1 MKVGKINT
9 NKMSKGL
16 TRVMSFTSGK
26 GGVGKTSL
34 VVNVGCAL
42 SDLGKRVLILDAD
55 LGLANVDV
63 LLGVSPK
70 STLRDVISGRK
81 HMREITVAGPSGL
94 TIIPA
99 ASGVEGICRLD
110 AGAREIIL
118 SQVEEIAADYDYLLI
133 DTSAGISSEVMYF
146 NSASSEVVCVLN
158 PEPTS
163 LTDAYALIKVLNQQ
177 YGEKEIR
184 VIANNV
190 ANEAEGQK
198 IFNRLE
204 KAVARF
210 LHIDLVYMGAVPSDP
225 SVRESIQEQRPL
237 VKIFPTSQ
245 AGLALS
251 RIAREIDA
259 EFPNFRVKGGMQFF
273 FKQILEVSGSG
284 IC

>member
-1 MKVGKINT
+1 MN
-9 NKMSKGL
+9 SKAIKTSNQARDI

-26 GGVGKTSL
+26 GGVGKTSM
-34 VVNVGCAL
+34 VVNLGCAL

-63 LLGVSPK
+63 LLGIAPK
-70 STLRDVISGRK
+70 STLNDV
-81 HMREITVAGPSGL
+81 VAGRRHLREVIVEGPGGL

-99 ASGVEGICRLD
+99 ASGVETICRLD
-110 AGAREIIL
+110 AEAREIIMT
-118 SQVEEIAADYDYLLI
+118 QVEELAAGYDYLLI

-146 NSASSEVVCVLN
+146 NSASSEVVCVIN

-163 LTDAYALIKVLNQQ
+163 LTDAYALIKVLNQN

-190 ANEAEGQK
+190 SSEAEGQK
-198 IFNRLE
+198 IFSRLE

-210 LHIDLVYMGAVPSDP
+210 LHIDLVYMGHVPSDP
-225 SVRESIQEQRPL
+225 LIRESIQEQRPL
-237 VKIFPTSQ
+237 VKIFPSSQ

-251 RIAREIDA
+251 RIAGEIDA

-284 IC
+284 VC